1 VLALGASVVAL
12 GPRTSMGVFHGLPD
26 LGPDV
31 EAYLRTAEAAL
42 PDIRPGDGKRVV
54 WANPVSKAPTELAL
68 IYVHGFTA
76 DPHEVEPLMTELGG
90 ALGANV
96 FFTRL
101 AGHGRTSA
109 AMGEATLDAWL
120 ADMGEAI
127 AVGRALGRRTVLVG
141 TSTGATLSVWAALH
155 EELGPDVAALVLL
168 SPNFHPA
175 DRTARMLLWPWGGAL
190 ARMVV
195 GPERCFETHS
205 EAHARHWTA
214 CHPTRALLPMMALV
228 EHVRSADLGRLTLP
242 VLVVSVPDDQV
253 VDPDETARAFQ
264 RIGSHRKEIFLLQD
278 SGDPD
283 RHLPAGDILSPRTT
297 GLVRDR
303 ILTFLDSVGLG
314 IEFAESL
321 R

>member
-1 VLALGASVVAL
+1 VVAL
-12 GPRTSMGVFHGLPD
+12 GPRASMGVFHGVPD

-31 EAYLRTAEAAL
+31 EGYLRTAEAAL
-42 PDIRPGDGKRVV
+42 SDIRPGDGKRVV
-54 WANPVSKAPTELAL
+54 WADSVSKKPTELAL
-68 IYVHGFTA
+68 VYVHGFTA
-76 DPHEVEPLMTELGG
+76 DPHEVEPLMTELGA

-120 ADMGEAI
+120 ADMGEAV

-141 TSTGATLSVWAALH
+141 TSTGATLATWAALH
-155 EELGPDVAALVLL
+155 EDLAPDFAALILL

-175 DRTARMLLWPWGGAL
+175 DRTTRILLWPWGGLL

-214 CHPTRALLPMMALV
+214 CHPTRALLPMMAIV
-228 EHVRSADLGRLTLP
+228 DHVRNADLGRLTLP
-242 VLVVSVPDDQV
+242 VFVVSIPDDQV
-253 VDPDETARAFQ
+253 VDAEETALAFE
-264 RIGSHRKEIFLLQD
+264 RIGSSRKEIFLLRD
-278 SGDPD
+278 SEDPD
-283 RHLPAGDILSPRTT
+283 RHLPAGDILSPGSTA
-297 GLVRDR
+297 LVRDR
-303 ILTFLDSVGLG
+303 ILAFLDSVGSG
-314 IEFAESL
+314 IEFAEPL